1 MSLHPN
7 LNWRNAAFAALV
19 AGTSVLSGFS
29 AAAQQASLTSEQ
41 CQNAISIS
49 TQIMTKYRGQ
59 ISDKLARSFGQFRDS
74 KCDLST
80 PFTRVEGTADEKA
93 FGEFRLKLIALRT
106 ADASRPAT
114 LAKQ

>member
-1 MSLHPN
+1 MALHPN
-7 LNWRNAAFAALV
+7 RTWRNAAFAAVV
-19 AGTSVLSGFS
+19 AGSSLLAGFS
-29 AAAQQASLTSEQ
+29 AAAQQTALTNEQ

-59 ISDKLARSFGQFRDS
+59 ISEKLAKSFGQFRDS

-80 PFTRVEGTADEKA
+80 SFSRVEGTADEKA

-106 ADASRPAT
+106 ADISRPPV